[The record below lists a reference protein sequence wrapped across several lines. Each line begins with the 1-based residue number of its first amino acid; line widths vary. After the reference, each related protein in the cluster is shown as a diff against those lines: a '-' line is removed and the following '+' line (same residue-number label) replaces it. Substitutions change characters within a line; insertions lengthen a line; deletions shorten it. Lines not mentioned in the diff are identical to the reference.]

1 MLGVTLFGIFL
12 TPVFFYVIQ
21 GFGEAKLFAAFRT
34 RVALSCTAG
43 VFLGALAGYLLGRL
57 VEQLP
62 LPAAV
67 AVGGCAGLLGVLAAL
82 GVHRQLKKLKEEG

>member
-1 MLGVTLFGIFL
+1 VTLFGVFL

-34 RVALSCTAG
+34 RLVVSCTAG
-43 VFLGALAGYLLGRL
+43 VFLGAGGGYLLGRL

-67 AVGGCAGLLGVLAAL
+67 GVGGCAGLLGVLAAR
-82 GVHRQLKKLKEEG
+82 GIHRQLKKMKE